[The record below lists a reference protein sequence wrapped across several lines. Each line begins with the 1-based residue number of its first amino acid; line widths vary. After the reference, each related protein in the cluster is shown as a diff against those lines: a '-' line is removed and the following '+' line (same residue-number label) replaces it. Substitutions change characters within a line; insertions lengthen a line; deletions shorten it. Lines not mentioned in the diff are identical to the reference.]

1 MQPQVSLAR
10 QPWLTMHQATP
21 CEKTPM
27 RLRLTT
33 LSLCLLALAGCQT
46 TGGIHEP
53 ATTAPPATPAAPEPA
68 SPWQQARD
76 RGMIF
81 RATGQDP
88 GWSVEVQKSRT
99 PTLFVVLDDS
109 QRHLQVPQAT
119 PFSDPKTGTAGFRGS
134 AEDGTPVELLIHR
147 GQCESDMSG
156 KQQDASAELNVGAR
170 QYQGCG
176 RFLFQQP

>member
-1 MQPQVSLAR
+1 
-10 QPWLTMHQATP
+10 
-21 CEKTPM
+21 M

-33 LSLCLLALAGCQT
+33 LSLCMLALAGCQT

-53 ATTAPPATPAAPEPA
+53 STTAPPTAPGAPVPPV
-68 SPWQQARD
+68 SPWQQARE

-81 RATGQDP
+81 RATGKDP
-88 GWSVEVQKSRT
+88 GWSVEVQKSRN

-147 GQCESDMSG
+147 GQCASDMSG
-156 KQQDASAELNVGAR
+156 QKREASAELDIGAR
-170 QYQGCG
+170 QYKGCG